1 MKKLLVRFLTEE
13 SGQDIIEYALMIV
26 LVALTVAG
34 LTPGIDSAVSQV
46 LSAATSSLA
55 I

>member
-1 MKKLLVRFLTEE
+1 MKNMLKRFLKEE

-34 LTPGIDSAVSQV
+34 LTPGVDSAVSNV
-46 LSAATSSLA
+46 FSAAVSSLKF
-55 I
+55 

>member
-1 MKKLLVRFLTEE
+1 MKNLIIRFLTED

-34 LTPGIDSAVSQV
+34 LTPGVDSAVSNV
-46 LSAATSSLA
+46 FSAAVSSLA
-55 I
+55 L

>member
-1 MKKLLVRFLTEE
+1 MKNLFKRFLTDE

-34 LTPGIDSAVSQV
+34 LDPGIRGAVSGV
-46 LSAATSSLA
+46 FSAAVSSLSL
-55 I
+55 